1 MVLKAQSAALYIYIY
16 DYEVKSKSLENKKI
30 LVYLFYT
37 ITSIILCFT
46 IGRFELINTFV
57 IHFVIERMTAVDHK
71 VKRTMTNN

>member
-1 MVLKAQSAALYIYIY
+1 MTIYIY

-37 ITSIILCFT
+37 ITSSSIISIILCFT
-46 IGRFELINTFV
+46 SGRVELMNTSL

-71 VKRTMTNN
+71 VKRMMTNN